1 MAEGSDEP
9 EIKKRKL
16 SASSR
21 ASTPRTEQSTSILG
35 TKQQLDLQSGKL
47 MQIKYIKDFFCPLG

>member
-1 MAEGSDEP
+1 MAGGSDEP

-21 ASTPRTEQSTSILG
+21 ASTPRTEQSTPTLG
-35 TKQQLDLQSGKL
+35 TKQQLDLLSGKL
-47 MQIKYIKDFFCPLG
+47 MQIKYIKFFVL